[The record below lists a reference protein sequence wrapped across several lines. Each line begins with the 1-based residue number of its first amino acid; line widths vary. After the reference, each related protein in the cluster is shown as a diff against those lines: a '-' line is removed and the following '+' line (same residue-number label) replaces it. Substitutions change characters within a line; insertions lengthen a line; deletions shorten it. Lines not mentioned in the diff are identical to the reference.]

1 MEEGEGAGSAL
12 EVSDPFGKCCG
23 KKRLRF
29 LPGDEVMQHSELK
42 HLIRAISIDGER
54 VKGL

>member
-23 KKRLRF
+23 KKRLWF